1 VKIPTKK
8 IAFAAALTSLTSMSM
23 AAAVEFRDAL
33 DLALVPPE
41 EVPGVER
48 TDYLNL
54 LVGDTLTYDNNIYL
68 LPRSIVNLTTLPGI
82 GSNPN
87 RKDYIDR
94 VTGGLDA
101 EWLTGARQSLDVG
114 LDADYNR
121 YFRNQ
126 NLNYVSSND
135 RVAWNWGLGDALSGK
150 VGVDYLRLLGGFA
163 NIEVYSRDIVSR
175 SDYFASVRYQVGPR
189 WGIFGG
195 LLGTDYSV
203 SGTGAA
209 FNNSKS
215 GGLEAGA
222 DYTVEGNR
230 IGFDYRYNDSRAGN
244 ATDLNNVEID
254 PDYREERVRVLLR
267 YALTEKTTFD
277 GSAGYLKRDYPS
289 TAIGSFAGEIWRA
302 SLQWQ
307 PTPKTQLLLGVWQ
320 QLNADLTSVTDYFRD
335 RGVSLTPQ
343 WTASEKITFTA
354 SINHDDDSYIGT
366 NPIGG
371 TQGAPLPQARHD
383 QITGESASVL
393 YTPIRAITLTAAV
406 SHTTRDSNISQFH
419 YNDVQGS
426 VGVTYKFF
434 RYGVSPD

>member
-1 VKIPTKK
+1 
-8 IAFAAALTSLTSMSM
+8 M

-41 EVPGVER
+41 EVQGVER
-48 TDYLNL
+48 TDYLTL
-54 LVGDTLTYDNNIYL
+54 LVGDTFLYDNNIYL
-68 LPRSIVNLTTLPGI
+68 LPRSVVDLTALPGI

-101 EWLTGARQSLDVG
+101 QWLTGARQSLDVD
-114 LDADYNR
+114 LDVDYNR

-126 NLNYVSSND
+126 DLSNVSSND
-135 RVAWNWGLGDALSGK
+135 RVAWNWGLGDALSGA
-150 VGVDYLRLLGGFA
+150 VGVDYVRLLGGYA
-163 NIEVYSRDIVSR
+163 NIQVYSPDIVSR
-175 SDYFASVRYQVGPR
+175 SDYFASLRYQVGPR
-189 WGIFGG
+189 WGVFGG
-195 LLGTDYSV
+195 LLGTEYSV
-203 SGTGAA
+203 SGTDVS

-244 ATDLNNVEID
+244 AVQLGNVEFD
-254 PDYREERVRVLLR
+254 PDYREERARVLVR

-289 TAIGSFAGEIWRA
+289 TAIGSFTGEIWRA

-307 PTPKTQLLLGVWQ
+307 PTPKTQLLLGAWQ
-320 QLNADLTSVTDYFRD
+320 QLNADLTSQTDYFRD

-354 SINHDDDSYIGT
+354 TISHDIDNYIGT
-366 NPIGG
+366 NPLGPTAVQTI
-371 TQGAPLPQARHD
+371 PQARQDKLTSENLGVH
-383 QITGESASVL
+383 
-393 YTPIRAITLTAAV
+393 YTPTRAIALTANV
-406 SHTTRDSNISQFH
+406 SHASRDSNISQFH
-419 YNDVQGS
+419 YNDVQAS

-434 RYGVSPD
+434 RYGVSPDN